1 MRAHIIYYNYLNP
14 EGEGMSIGGIQTYL
28 YNLIPVLRRCG
39 YDVTVYQRS
48 SKDFHKEL
56 DDCDVY
62 GIPHPESFGSRV
74 GKVLLDAAMPHID
87 LKNDLLLYGCET
99 SIAQRVPCRTVAI
112 QHGIFWDVSKE
123 GTSYLKGYI
132 KKCMNAW
139 KIIERVSKVDQLV
152 CVDNNFI
159 NWHRAITPYPKVK
172 HVFIPNFTAI
182 PPTKP
187 EKQHDGIN
195 IIFARRFFPHRGTR
209 LFSNVME
216 RILSNPELS
225 NCQINVT
232 IAGTGPDADYMHK
245 KLDAFPQVCFT
256 TFGSD
261 ESLRIHQDKDIAV
274 VPTTGSEGTSLS
286 LLEAMASGC
295 AVVCTN
301 VGGMTNIV
309 LGGYNGLMISPDEE
323 ELYDAL
329 TLLIRDASL
338 RARLQD
344 NAYICAK
351 EAFSL
356 ERWQAA
362 WEKVIERVKGRR
374 DGI

>member
-28 YNLIPVLRRCG
+28 FNLIPVLRRCG
-39 YDVTVYQRS
+39 YEVTVYQRS

-56 DDCDVY
+56 DGCDVY

-99 SIAQRVPCRTVAI
+99 SIARRVPCRTVAI
-112 QHGIFWDVSKE
+112 QHGIFWDVPKE
-123 GTSYLKGYI
+123 GTPYLKGYI

-139 KIIERVSKVDQLV
+139 KIMERVSKVDKLV

-182 PPTKP
+182 PPAKP

-209 LFSNVME
+209 LFANVME
-216 RILSNPELS
+216 RLLKEHDD
-225 NCQINVT
+225 INVT
-232 IAGTGPDADYMHK
+232 IAGTGPDADYMHG
-245 KLDAFPQVCFT
+245 KLDSFKNVRFT
-256 TFGSD
+256 TFSSN
-261 ESLRIHQDKDIAV
+261 ESLRIHEDKDIAV
-274 VPTTGSEGTSLS
+274 VPTIGSEGTSLS

-309 LGGYNGLMISPDEE
+309 LNGYNGLMISPDEE

-329 TLLIRDASL
+329 KALVEDASL
-338 RARLQD
+338 RARLQA

-356 ERWQAA
+356 ERWQES
-362 WEKVIERVKGRR
+362 WEKVFKSLSI
-374 DGI
+374 